1 MPIGVADVTRRV
13 NVLIKDA
20 MREPF
25 SGKGKPSFEI

>member
-1 MPIGVADVTRRV
+1 
-13 NVLIKDA
+13 